1 MAANDKSNLRRAPRF
16 PVTPKGEL
24 FDGVKTL
31 RALIQDVSDTGV
43 LLVCSKEFAPGQVLT
58 LSMQLSPGTFVNC
71 EIEVR
76 HSSDMGTGARIVSM
90 DEKNRQAYE
99 RYLQEYFSHQLG
111 KSG

>member
-1 MAANDKSNLRRAPRF
+1 MAANDKSNLRRASRF

-24 FDGVKTL
+24 FDGEKTF
-31 RALIQDVSDTGV
+31 RVLIQDVSDTGV
-43 LLVCSKEFAPGQVLT
+43 LLVCSKEFQPGQVLT
-58 LSMQLSPGTFVNC
+58 LSLQLSASNFVDC

-76 HSSDMGTGARIVSM
+76 HSNELGTGARIVSM

-99 RYLQEYFSHQLG
+99 RYLQEFFSQQLG